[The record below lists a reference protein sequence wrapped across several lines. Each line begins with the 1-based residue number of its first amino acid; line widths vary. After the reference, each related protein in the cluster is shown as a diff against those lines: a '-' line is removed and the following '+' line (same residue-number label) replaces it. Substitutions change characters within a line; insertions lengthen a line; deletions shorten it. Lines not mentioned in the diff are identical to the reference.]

1 MDLHLGHELLLL
13 HLDDANGKGRLSES
27 LLSAAYGGSVL
38 SQWQLDGQLVEV
50 EPKLYRLAERGSRW
64 GSLQAAESVMP
75 DRPASI
81 AVLLEALQGWRAS
94 NRYGPALQE
103 LHQLGSVE
111 PEKDR
116 LLGLPWRTRWPE
128 RDGEVER
135 ALIQRLRKRV
145 VAGPEQPADRSDA
158 LLGILVAVGLLDSVW
173 TPDELDALQA
183 PIGARAQLAKVAM
196 VVRNLVKVE
205 RMLSGVPKL

>member
-38 SQWQLDGQLVEV
+38 SQWRLDGQLVEV
-50 EPKLYRLAERGSRW
+50 EPRSYRLAERGSRW

-94 NRYGPALQE
+94 NRYGPALKE
-103 LHQLGSVE
+103 LHQLGCVE

-128 RDGEVER
+128 RDGEVEQ
-135 ALIQRLRKRV
+135 ALIQRLRGH
-145 VAGPEQPADRSDA
+145 VAGDPALPADRSDA

-173 TPDELDALQA
+173 SAEELEALEA
-183 PIGARAQLAKVAM
+183 PIEARAKLAAVGM